1 MSGAGGVT
9 VPAAKPVAHG
19 APASGVHH
27 VSTFAALGTTAV
39 LFVTE
44 AGSGPDA
51 LRILT
56 SWVSDVDTACSRFR
70 ADSEIMSL
78 ARAQRSGPQE
88 VSRLLFEA
96 VEVGLR
102 AAELTGGIVDPTVG
116 AAMQLIGYDRD
127 FPLVA
132 QDGPAIT
139 FKAVSVPGWRAVKL
153 DYDRRTVEVPP
164 GVVIDLG
171 ATAKALCADR
181 AARAIAEELETGV
194 LVSLGGDISVAG
206 PSPEAGWP
214 IRIAHDHA
222 APLDGDGPVVSILS
236 GGLATSSTTV
246 RAWKR
251 GGVAMHHLIDP
262 ATSLPAQEYWRTVS
276 VAAGSC
282 VDANTASTACVVM
295 GSRAADWL
303 ERSALPGRLVRPDGS
318 VETVGGWPADPEAAS
333 ASHVCADRQAFAS

>member
-9 VPAAKPVAHG
+9 VPAAKPA
-19 APASGVHH
+19 APGSPAREVHH

-39 LFVTE
+39 LFVTK
-44 AGSGPDA
+44 GDSGPEA

-56 SWVSDVDTACSRFR
+56 SWVSDVDAACSRFR

-78 ARAQRSGPQE
+78 GRPQRGGPQA

-96 VEVGLR
+96 LEVGLR

-127 FPLVA
+127 FPLVPS
-132 QDGPAIT
+132 DGPAVT
-139 FKAVSVPGWRAVKL
+139 FKAVSVPGWKAVRL
-153 DYDRRTVEVPP
+153 DYGRRTVEVPP

-214 IRIAHDHA
+214 IRIADDHA

-246 RAWKR
+246 RAWRR
-251 GGVAMHHLIDP
+251 GGVGMHHLIDP

-282 VDANTASTACVVM
+282 VDANTASTACIVM

-303 ERSALPGRLVRPDGS
+303 ARSLLPGRLVRLDGS
-318 VETVGGWPADPEAAS
+318 VETVGGWPPDCQAVSDPQAVAS
-333 ASHVCADRQAFAS
+333 